1 MLGKFLAAASKLGLK
16 VLVGLML
23 VPMPDADVASIGKL
37 YVELVT
43 DLYSGYGH
51 NAAFG
56 GYYLT
61 QEWGWREGDF
71 EQVKLNIGRA
81 RLPGFVRGRWW
92 SAPLRQSW
100 AWLDSCKNHHLMGL

>member
-71 EQVKLNIGRA
+71 EQVKLNTAHWPCPPCPPCPPASLGGAGGVHRRA
-81 RLPGFVRGRWW
+81 NRGRGWI
-92 SAPLRQSW
+92 L
-100 AWLDSCKNHHLMGL
+100 